1 MRGRTFQSALTL
13 KRGSLKGRWWF
24 GVSGAE
30 CLCGTESPNHQ
41 WRGTKWS
48 VAGEVVWR
56 DGDGGLWRHKG
67 WETLGSQTP
76 TKTDIVRLADLLPG
90 LGRDGPKE

>member
-1 MRGRTFQSALTL
+1 MRAQTFLFLIRSGREPGL
-13 KRGSLKGRWWF
+13 
-24 GVSGAE
+24 
-30 CLCGTESPNHQ
+30 ESPSDQ
-41 WRGTKWS
+41 GRGTKWS

-56 DGDGGLWRHKG
+56 DGDGGLWRHKV

-76 TKTDIVRLADLLPG
+76 TKTGIVRLADLLPG